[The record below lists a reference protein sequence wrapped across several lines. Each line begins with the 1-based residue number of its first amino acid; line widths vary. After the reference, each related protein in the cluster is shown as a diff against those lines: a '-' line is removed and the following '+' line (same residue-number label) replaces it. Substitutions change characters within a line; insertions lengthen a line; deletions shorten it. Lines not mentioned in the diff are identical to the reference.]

1 MPRSTAA
8 YPQTSAFST
17 ARNYISYVTGT
28 SHEKLQAFHRWLAVI
43 SCTLHPFPCIHFLI
57 NLPSVVPAMIHSF
70 MFIYMACKNGT
81 IHMELTMDPFYW
93 TGIIAIITLAY
104 LVFASWSVFRK
115 MNYELFKK
123 SASAYTSC
131 ARAHIGVC

>member
-1 MPRSTAA
+1 MSLEHHTKSCRS
-8 YPQTSAFST
+8 ST
-17 ARNYISYVTGT
+17 GGSLS
-28 SHEKLQAFHRWLAVI
+28 SHVRY
-43 SCTLHPFPCIHFLI
+43 TLPCLHFLI
-57 NLPSVVPAMIHSF
+57 NLASVVPAMIHSF

-123 SASAYTSC
+123 FVSVKPFH
-131 ARAHIGVC
+131 AHTHNVVG

>member
-1 MPRSTAA
+1 
-8 YPQTSAFST
+8 
-17 ARNYISYVTGT
+17 
-28 SHEKLQAFHRWLAVI
+28 
-43 SCTLHPFPCIHFLI
+43 
-57 NLPSVVPAMIHSF
+57 MIHSF

-123 SASAYTSC
+123 SAPAYTSC
-131 ARAHIGVC
+131 ARAHIGVG